1 MFAHTTSI
9 AGKWL
14 RWTKDITAMT
24 LSLVTVE
31 VSTQEEKLLPVF
43 TLETNDLCLGSDPT
57 VTEETGKKKKI
68 SSLVFASFRPNLV
81 AVKVA
86 VCSNVNPLCCRGLG
100 LVRWKGKAARWALKG
115 ESLLWNFDWMK
126 CQKHSLA
133 ARHSMKEHWKWINY
147 ITVMHL

>member
-57 VTEETGKKKKI
+57 VTEETGKKKKNI
-68 SSLVFASFRPNLV
+68 LLSFCKLQT
-81 AVKVA
+81 KSGG
-86 VCSNVNPLCCRGLG
+86 CKSCGLLKCESPVLQG
-100 LVRWKGKAARWALKG
+100 AGFSEVEGKSCKMGSEGWK
-115 ESLLWNFDWMK
+115 SIMK
-126 CQKHSLA
+126 FWLN
-133 ARHSMKEHWKWINY
+133 EVPE
-147 ITVMHL
+147 T